1 MPPPTLPFRDGWV
14 KKASWC
20 CAWNWMKK
28 ATSPKLKLSTA
39 AVSNAWMKPP
49 WRPSRPGAARLPCAT
64 AKRYEPLRCNL
75 SILSSKEIDLMEKG
89 LGFSHFLTQLDAVGT
104 AVLVLL
110 LTLSV
115 ASWYLILTKGLNN
128 LLVRRRADTFL
139 KRFWSAGSL
148 QEVNSTLK
156 EGSDDNAFAHLA
168 QVAINAAADS
178 EKHGLQKLAA
188 AGGTSEFIT
197 RALRN
202 GLDQEATRVENGLTV
217 IASAGSAA
225 PYIGLFGTVWG
236 IYHALVQ
243 IGLSGQGTLDKVA
256 GPVGEAL
263 IMTAL
268 GLAVAIPA
276 VLAYNAFVR
285 RNRIWLARLDA
296 FAHDLFVLVAVG
308 SKTNSSAGDERPLR
322 VVSPVGAAP
331 SERRS

>member
-1 MPPPTLPFRDGWV
+1 ME
-14 KKASWC
+14 
-20 CAWNWMKK
+20 
-28 ATSPKLKLSTA
+28 TS
-39 AVSNAWMKPP
+39 
-49 WRPSRPGAARLPCAT
+49 
-64 AKRYEPLRCNL
+64 
-75 SILSSKEIDLMEKG
+75 
-89 LGFSHFLTQLDAVGT
+89 LGFSNFLTQLDGVGMS
-104 AVLVLL
+104 VLILL
-110 LTLSV
+110 LALSV
-115 ASWYLILTKGLNN
+115 ASWYLILTKSISNF
-128 LLVRRRADTFL
+128 VTARRAEAFL
-139 KRFWSAGSL
+139 KRFWSATSL

-156 EGSDDNAFAHLA
+156 ESPGDNAFAQLA
-168 QVAINAAADS
+168 QLAVGAAADS

-188 AGGTSEFIT
+188 AGGASEFLT
-197 RALRN
+197 RVLRN

-225 PYIGLFGTVWG
+225 PYIGLFGTVWA

-308 SKTNSSAGDERPLR
+308 AKANSSASAGDERPLR
-322 VVSPVGAAP
+322 VVAPVVTPAVGP
-331 SERRS
+331 GERRS